1 MGHSYLDLGEPV
13 SAAYPWNQPE
23 ERPTRRQMIEK
34 RHLTHAPIKEALI
47 DIQVA
52 LAQKVTAELLNSE
65 YSQIATDYP
74 KHETLQRGEFGLHRN
89 ERQPTKVTIGQ
100 SVVGYRYTS
109 EDKRRV
115 VQFRMDGFT
124 FSRLEPY
131 DTWEEM
137 KAEAV
142 RLWEVYAASVSPNP
156 ITRVAT
162 RYVNVLKLPTH
173 VELNEYLT
181 APPTIPA
188 GLNQELSSFLTRVEI
203 RDPSIKAQGI
213 LTQAFEG
220 VHDGYAPI
228 VLDIDVF
235 MARPFDPQEGEFWSC
250 LDQLRDFKNTV
261 FFESIT
267 EKAMELFR

>member
-1 MGHSYLDLGEPV
+1 
-13 SAAYPWNQPE
+13 
-23 ERPTRRQMIEK
+23 MIEK
-34 RHLTHAPIKEALI
+34 RHLPHAPIKEALI

-52 LAQKVTAELLNSE
+52 LAEKVTAEVLNSR
-65 YSQIATDYP
+65 YSQIADQYP
-74 KHETLQRGEFGLHRN
+74 KHETLQKGEFGLHSN
-89 ERQPTKVTIGQ
+89 EGQPTKLTIGQ

-109 EDKRRV
+109 EDRLRV
-115 VQFRMDGFT
+115 VQFRIDGFT
-124 FSRLEPY
+124 FSQLEPY
-131 DTWEEM
+131 DTWAEM
-137 KAEAV
+137 KAQAV
-142 RLWEVYAASVSPNP
+142 RLWGVYAASVSPSP

-162 RYVNVLKLPTH
+162 RYVNLLKLPTNI
-173 VELNEYLT
+173 ELKEYLV

-203 RDPSIKAQGI
+203 REPAIKAHGI

-220 VHDGYAPI
+220 VHNGYAPI

-235 MARPFDPQEGEFWSC
+235 MARQFDAHEEEFWRC

-267 EKAMELFR
+267 EKAMELFQ